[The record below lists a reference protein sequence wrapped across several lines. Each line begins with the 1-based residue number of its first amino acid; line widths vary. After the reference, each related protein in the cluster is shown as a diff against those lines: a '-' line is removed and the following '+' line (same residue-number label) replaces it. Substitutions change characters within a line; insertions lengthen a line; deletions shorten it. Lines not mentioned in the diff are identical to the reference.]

1 LNFIIR
7 CVLILLAFAFIVYV
21 FKSIARLSHRL
32 RGTIKDFKNLR
43 EEVSGRAAV
52 ASTEMVRCAAC
63 GAFVMSRDAVSV
75 SSRKSARTFCS
86 PECMR
91 SSVLK

>member
-1 LNFIIR
+1 MNFIIR

-32 RGTIKDFKNLR
+32 RGTIKDFQNLR
-43 EEVSGRAAV
+43 EEVSGRAV

-86 PECMR
+86 HECMR